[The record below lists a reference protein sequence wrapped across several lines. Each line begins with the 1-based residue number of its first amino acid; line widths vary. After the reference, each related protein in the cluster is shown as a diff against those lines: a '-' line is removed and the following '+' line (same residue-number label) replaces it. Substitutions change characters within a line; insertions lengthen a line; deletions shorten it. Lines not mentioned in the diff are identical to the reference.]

1 MEDLI
6 NILQTN
12 VPRILIQLIRLLHTS
27 DVLCV
32 CSKTFLDFCSDH
44 FPKYTDVVRMDLC
57 DRSEFSLTIWQ

>member
-12 VPRILIQLIRLLHTS
+12 VPRILIQLIRLLHTI

-32 CSKTFLDFCSDH
+32 CVQRLF
-44 FPKYTDVVRMDLC
+44 
-57 DRSEFSLTIWQ
+57 